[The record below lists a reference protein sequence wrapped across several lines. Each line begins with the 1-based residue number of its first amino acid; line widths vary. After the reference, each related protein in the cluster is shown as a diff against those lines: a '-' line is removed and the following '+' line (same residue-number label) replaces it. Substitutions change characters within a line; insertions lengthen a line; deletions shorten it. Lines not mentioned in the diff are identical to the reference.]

1 MIYKNNHYSVKD
13 ILLRYPIP
21 YISKYYGPFGLKKGA
36 QRKWCKKMI
45 REEGKRI
52 RKLEEE
58 KKKNVKANKI

>member
-1 MIYKNNHYSVKD
+1 MIYKSSHYSVKD

-21 YISKYYGPFGLKKGA
+21 STSEYYGPFGLKRGA

-52 RKLEEE
+52 RKLEEDE
-58 KKKNVKANKI
+58 KKNVKANKI

>member
-1 MIYKNNHYSVKD
+1 MIYKGNHYSVKD
-13 ILLRYPIP
+13 IL
-21 YISKYYGPFGLKKGA
+21 SKNPVPSTSEYYGPFGLKRGV

-45 REEGKRI
+45 RKEGKRI